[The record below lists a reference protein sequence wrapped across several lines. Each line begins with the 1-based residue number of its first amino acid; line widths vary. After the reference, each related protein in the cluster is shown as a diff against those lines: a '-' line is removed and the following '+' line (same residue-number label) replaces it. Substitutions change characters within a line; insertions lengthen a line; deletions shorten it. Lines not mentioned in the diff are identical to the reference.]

1 MRSFAATN
9 VAILVAL
16 AGVGCAEDPYE
27 RVARCRELVDRA
39 YVCVEYEVQP
49 ESVQPSEDPKLPPLR
64 LPARKVCKRQARDRW
79 APSRRREL
87 EVCKA
92 VLQDFK
98 RRGAAR

>member
-39 YVCVEYEVQP
+39 FVCVEYEVHP
-49 ESVQPSEDPKLPPLR
+49 ESVQPSE
-64 LPARKVCKRQARDRW
+64 KVCKRQALDRW
-79 APSRRREL
+79 APTGRREL

-98 RRGAAR
+98 RRGAER